1 MRLDGFAS
9 SRPFAETDMTQAA
22 DRYKAGMAKRKAI
35 GDAEV
40 APTP

>member
-9 SRPFAETDMTQAA
+9 SRPFAETDVTQAA
-22 DRYKAGMAKRKAI
+22 DRRKAVR
-35 GDAEV
+35 DAEV